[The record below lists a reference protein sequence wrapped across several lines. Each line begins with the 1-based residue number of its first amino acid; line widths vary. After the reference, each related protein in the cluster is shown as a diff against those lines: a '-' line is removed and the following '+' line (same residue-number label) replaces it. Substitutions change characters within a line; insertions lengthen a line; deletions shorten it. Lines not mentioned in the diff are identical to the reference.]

1 MYYNS
6 EESIHKSQTA
16 YKVVTLSCAV
26 LFTRLSRGRVTR
38 EGSRVVGSR
47 VRGHTWGLML
57 RYLGREVLQSLGLL
71 YAMYIVQTL

>member
-38 EGSRVVGSR
+38 EGSRVGCHAR
-47 VRGHTWGLML
+47 GLML